1 MRGGLRSVLWLRLT
15 VIFQHRETKMD
26 TMTIKHPIIET
37 SEPIPTT
44 TKSRTSSTIADGAVT
59 LQNPDAGPFAL
70 ADIPQANHAA
80 LALHGLRQLLMN
92 ANNPNKTFADL
103 VAGKTPGKSPAKPKE
118 LDHRRMAI
126 AFANTDMAAK
136 EQQLKAND
144 PAWKMLLD
152 DAEQR
157 AAGLTGAEVKAEHKR
172 LAVMIHYAKLVGE
185 D

>member
-1 MRGGLRSVLWLRLT
+1 
-15 VIFQHRETKMD
+15 MD

-44 TKSRTSSTIADGAVT
+44 TKSRTSSTISDGAVT